1 MLKKIFYIGFVLNA
15 AVLSWA
21 EENPKKEAQVPIQ
34 FEARRH
40 TQDLKNQIITLE
52 GGVTIRYGTSE
63 LHAQKVILEK
73 QKFEFFAEGDVHL
86 SIPSEQTLIKA
97 HELRLNYHEET
108 GEMVNAHIQSGYS
121 VLNAKKVFKLGPR
134 QYRVHNATYT
144 TCDVGIDES
153 CPWKIWFYRGD
164 VIFEGYA
171 TAEHPVFLAT
181 GVPVFYSPFFF
192 FPVKKERQTGFLMP
206 LFGGSSKSGFQV
218 KLPLFITL
226 GRSQDATPSLEFIT
240 KRGFKEGL
248 EYRYAL
254 SPLSSGKLDGYVIRD
269 REFYKDFGLRN
280 RYGVSFDQDYYFTD
294 NFFNKAS
301 ARLISDDEYVKD
313 YENDMV
319 GRVDPGLETKML
331 QGYFNDAFSV
341 NVEGVYYESLLS
353 DTPEGTNRQVTHKL
367 PEARFALHQA
377 DYFKSPF
384 LFSADFSYTN
394 FYNQGGPYL
403 DKDSNS
409 KYEEGK
415 DDLLRAQRTD
425 FFPKVSLPIKFGR
438 YLEFVPQTGFRH
450 THWFLPV
457 GERNK
462 DRSMMDLAS
471 TLQTNV
477 FRIFNVEGT
486 RVKKIKHL
494 IEPRISHHYS
504 PFVKLDALLPNFD
517 GVDSLTSVH
526 TLSWGLQNRLIFKA
540 SDAPKTPDDA
550 KSKIKPKKEEMSQK
564 NFIYFDGLRLD
575 LTQDFDFNELYGG
588 RSDPEPWHD
597 LKAILTST
605 ISTFSMNS
613 EADFNMYGDYV
624 TRVSHGMGYS
634 DPWKNIYK
642 MNYTYSLRDESNTI
656 NGGIGFNFID
666 ILKFNF
672 NLNYS
677 FDEDIFLEK
686 IFQMTYLPK
695 SHCWALNVDFED
707 KIDSGMT
714 FNIGLNLLF
723 GGNFLSLA
731 KIYQEGETQN
741 LRLFSGQGSTAP

>member
-1 MLKKIFYIGFVLNA
+1 MNRPPKVRYCSKCVYPSA
-15 AVLSWA
+15 SAVPLTFD
-21 EENPKKEAQVPIQ
+21 ENGMCSGCRAYEQTKNIDWNK
-34 FEARRH
+34 RR
-40 TQDLKNQIITLE
+40 Q
-52 GGVTIRYGTSE
+52 
-63 LHAQKVILEK
+63 ALEK
-73 QKFEFFAEGDVHL
+73 IVTQYKVQDK
-86 SIPSEQTLIKA
+86 SNYDCIIPVSGGKDSYFQT
-97 HELRLNYHEET
+97 H
-108 GEMVNAHIQSGYS
+108 
-121 VLNAKKVFKLGPR
+121 
-134 QYRVHNATYT
+134 
-144 TCDVGIDES
+144 
-153 CPWKIWFYRGD
+153 
-164 VIFEGYA
+164 
-171 TAEHPVFLAT
+171 
-181 GVPVFYSPFFF
+181 
-192 FPVKKERQTGFLMP
+192 
-206 LFGGSSKSGFQV
+206 
-218 KLPLFITL
+218 
-226 GRSQDATPSLEFIT
+226 
-240 KRGFKEGL
+240 
-248 EYRYAL
+248 
-254 SPLSSGKLDGYVIRD
+254 YVI
-269 REFYKDFGLRN
+269 EEL
-280 RYGVSFDQDYYFTD
+280 
-294 NFFNKAS
+294 
-301 ARLISDDEYVKD
+301 
-313 YENDMV
+313 
-319 GRVDPGLETKML
+319 KMKP
-331 QGYFNDAFSV
+331 
-341 NVEGVYYESLLS
+341 LL
-353 DTPEGTNRQVTHKL
+353 VTYHGNN
-367 PEARFALHQA
+367 
-377 DYFKSPF
+377 Y
-384 LFSADFSYTN
+384 
-394 FYNQGGPYL
+394 
-403 DKDSNS
+403 
-409 KYEEGK
+409 
-415 DDLLRAQRTD
+415 
-425 FFPKVSLPIKFGR
+425 
-438 YLEFVPQTGFRH
+438 
-450 THWFLPV
+450 LPV